1 MREIGLQDN
10 LEKDCCTHLK
20 RTKSD
25 ISGFVDHKWYAIPY
39 FLTNICFQIAIHDK
53 ITTSS
58 FNLTLFIYYGCLHS
72 KTIKTDYGVREPDV
86 FHITTTY
93 F

>member
-39 FLTNICFQIAIHDK
+39 FLTNICFQIAIHDTNNDFF
-53 ITTSS
+53 IQLNSLHLLRMSS
-58 FNLTLFIYYGCLHS
+58 L
-72 KTIKTDYGVREPDV
+72 KDD
-86 FHITTTY
+86 
-93 F
+93 